1 MSRSIGSFKNM
12 KLQQIPI
19 TQKVSQ
25 NKLKKLNKTNNKN
38 EKVDI
43 GITDEDFEKMME
55 ENNYSNNTTNSVKY
69 IIPNKDNLSESVK
82 NILNVNL
89 LGSELESFVKTSKE
103 SSKLYG
109 PEYLTGLLETI
120 KETDLTWISLDK
132 YGTLLKY
139 LLEDNLDSQF
149 ISLLVIQDYVKK
161 CGFTK
166 ITYKNTQIYQIK
178 ILFQLLFTNE
188 IIDEPAYWKWQEYLA
203 ETNDL
208 DEKTKNLLVI
218 QTNDFFQILNTVF
231 EDEETNGENEENDQ
245 MKFGKELNKPIK
257 SKSDESDESDKSDG
271 NFNVPVE
278 QDYNLEENDFNLD
291 DL

>member
-12 KLQQIPI
+12 KQQQIPI

-132 YGTLLKY
+132 YGILLKY
-139 LLEDNLDSQF
+139 LLEDNSDSQF

-161 CGFTK
+161 FGFTK

-208 DEKTKNLLVI
+208 DEKTKNILVI
-218 QTNDFFQILNTVF
+218 QTNDFFQILNIVF

-257 SKSDESDESDKSDG
+257 SKSDESDESDKSDE

>member
-12 KLQQIPI
+12 KQQQIPI

-69 IIPNKDNLSESVK
+69 MIPNKDNLSEYVK

-139 LLEDNLDSQF
+139 LLEDNSDSQF
-149 ISLLVIQDYVKK
+149 ISLLIIQDYVKK
-161 CGFTK
+161 FGFTK

-208 DEKTKNLLVI
+208 DEKTKNILVI

-257 SKSDESDESDKSDG
+257 SKSDESDESDKSDE